1 MSAAR
6 LAARSR
12 HVCGAARGALAA
24 LLSVCTTRQPYLPSG
39 GIGAG
44 AARCPDPGGR
54 LRDNRRA
61 RGDTRGVIR
70 RSLRYVNELPEAIQ
84 KRLALAYSAKELLAY
99 GLRDRLREGYSI
111 KDFRADLM
119 AALVVGVV
127 ALPLS
132 MALAIACDVPPQH
145 GLYTAIIAGFVCA
158 LLGGTRLQVTGP
170 TAAFVVILVPIVH
183 KFGLGGLLVAGM
195 MAGVMLVAMGLARLG
210 KLMQFVPHP
219 VTTGFTMGIAIVIGL
234 LQLKDVLGVQLP
246 RTEGTFSYLGALWDA
261 RGSINP
267 YDVGIAVIT
276 VALLLVLP
284 RLFKRVP
291 PPLIALTA
299 VSLLVVLCE
308 HVWPGFHAST
318 IGNLDKFSFKIG
330 NEIRH
335 GIPPLPP
342 IPVVPWSLGGMS
354 LDFQTIRELMPSAF
368 AIAMLGAIE
377 SLMAAVVADGM
388 SGTRHDPNAELIA
401 LGIGNILCPFFG
413 GIAATGALART
424 ATNIRAGARSPFA
437 AAMHAIFILA
447 CTIMLAPLVSYLPM
461 AALAG
466 LLIIVARN
474 MSEARHFT
482 RLLRIAARS
491 DVIVMLTC
499 FTLTVVFD
507 MVIAVTVG
515 VVLSALLFMRR
526 MAETT
531 TVELDSPREHG
542 LGFDLPAGVRLYE
555 VAGPMFFGAAKS
567 AMEVIATVGNR
578 NDHTF
583 VLNMQ
588 YVPTIDATGLVAL
601 ESVLDR
607 LFRSRIKVIFA
618 GLTPEVA
625 ELLERAGIKRE
636 PGRLAYAPD
645 LETALSMAIV
655 HGARLRRAS
664 DAPTAAA

>member
-1 MSAAR
+1 M
-6 LAARSR
+6 
-12 HVCGAARGALAA
+12 
-24 LLSVCTTRQPYLPSG
+24 
-39 GIGAG
+39 
-44 AARCPDPGGR
+44 
-54 LRDNRRA
+54 
-61 RGDTRGVIR
+61 IR
-70 RSLRYVNELPEAIQ
+70 RSLRYVNELPEALQ
-84 KRLALAYSAKELLAY
+84 KQLALAYSAKDLIGY
-99 GLRDRLREGYSI
+99 GLRSRLREGYSA
-111 KDFRADLM
+111 KDFRADLL

-158 LLGGTRLQVTGP
+158 VLGGTRAQVTGP

-183 KFGLGGLLVAGM
+183 RFGLGGLLVAGL
-195 MAGVMLVAMGLARLG
+195 MAGVMLIAMGLARLG
-210 KLMQFVPHP
+210 KLMQYVPHP

-234 LQLKDVLGVQLP
+234 LQLKDVFGVTLP
-246 RTEGTFSYLGALWDA
+246 RTEGTFEYLGALWQA
-261 RGSINP
+261 RTAINP
-267 YDVGIAVIT
+267 FDLGIAVIT
-276 VALLLVLP
+276 IALLVGLPKILKHVPAALVALT
-284 RLFKRVP
+284 
-291 PPLIALTA
+291 I
-299 VSLLVVLCE
+299 VSLAVVVCQ

-318 IGNLDKFSFKIG
+318 IGNLDKFSFKLG
-330 NEIRH
+330 NEIRR

-342 IPVVPWSLGGMS
+342 IPIVPWQMSGLS
-354 LDFQTIRELMPSAF
+354 LDYHTIRELLPSAF

-388 SGTRHDPNAELIA
+388 SGTRHDPNSELIA

-447 CTIMLAPLVSYLPM
+447 CTIVLAPLVAYLPM

-491 DVIVMLTC
+491 DVVVMMTC

-515 VVLSALLFMRR
+515 VVLAALLFMRR
-526 MAETT
+526 MAIST
-531 TVELDSPREHG
+531 TVELESPQEHG
-542 LGFDLPAGVRLYE
+542 LSIELPPGIRLYE

-567 AMEVIATVGNR
+567 AMEAIATVGSGS
-578 NDHTF
+578 DHTF

-588 YVPTIDATGLVAL
+588 HVPTIDATGLVAL

-618 GLTPEVA
+618 GLTPEVSGM
-625 ELLERAGIKRE
+625 LDRAGIKRQ

-645 LETALSMAIV
+645 IETGISMAIV
-655 HGARLRRAS
+655 HGARLRRAAES
-664 DAPTAAA
+664 PVAAA

>member
-1 MSAAR
+1 
-6 LAARSR
+6 
-12 HVCGAARGALAA
+12 
-24 LLSVCTTRQPYLPSG
+24 
-39 GIGAG
+39 
-44 AARCPDPGGR
+44 
-54 LRDNRRA
+54 
-61 RGDTRGVIR
+61 VIR

-84 KRLALAYSAKELLAY
+84 KRLALAYSAKDLLAY
-99 GLRDRLREGYSI
+99 GLRERLREGYSV
-111 KDFRADLM
+111 KDFRADLLS
-119 AALVVGVV
+119 ALVVGVV

-195 MAGVMLVAMGLARLG
+195 MAGVMLIAMGLARLG

-234 LQLKDVLGVQLP
+234 LQLKDVFGVRLP
-246 RTEGTFSYLGALWDA
+246 RTEGMFEYLGALWDA
-261 RGSINP
+261 RRAINP
-267 YDVGIAVIT
+267 YDVGIAVVT
-276 VALLLVLP
+276 VGLLLGLP
-284 RLFKRVP
+284 KIFKRVP
-291 PPLIALTA
+291 APLIALTA
-299 VSLLVVLCE
+299 VSLLVVLCD
-308 HVWPGFHAST
+308 HIWPGFHAST

-342 IPVVPWSLGGMS
+342 IPIVPWSLGG
-354 LDFQTIRELMPSAF
+354 LTLLPSAF

-401 LGIGNILCPFFG
+401 LGIGNVLCPFFG

-424 ATNIRAGARSPFA
+424 ATNIRAGARSPFS

-447 CTIMLAPLVSYLPM
+447 CTIVLAPLVAYLPM

-474 MSEARHFT
+474 MSEARHFA

-491 DVIVMLTC
+491 DVVVMVTC

-515 VVLSALLFMRR
+515 VMLAALLFMRR
-526 MAETT
+526 MAIST
-531 TVELDSPREHG
+531 TVALESPHEHG
-542 LGFDLPAGVRLYE
+542 IGIDLPPGVRMYE

-567 AMEVIATVGNR
+567 AMEVLATVGDR
-578 NDHTF
+578 RDHTV

-588 YVPTIDATGLVAL
+588 HVPTIDVTGLVAL
-601 ESVLDR
+601 ESALDR
-607 LFRSRIKVIFA
+607 LFRSRIKVILT
-618 GLTPEVA
+618 GLTAEVA
-625 ELLERAGIKRE
+625 DMLERAGIRRD
-636 PGRLAYAPD
+636 PGRLAFAPD
-645 LETALSMAIV
+645 VETALSMAIV
-655 HGARLRRAS
+655 HAARLRTSAE
-664 DAPTAAA
+664 PPVAAA